1 MGLAPKH
8 FRHELTGGARLLT
21 AELPDRASVSVVLML
36 SVGSRFEEDRI
47 GGVSHFVEHLFFKGT
62 PRRPTAKDIAE
73 AIEGVGGVMNASTDK
88 EVTVYWTRVPA
99 DQVEL
104 ATDVLFDI
112 VTNSQL
118 AAHDVERERM
128 VILEELKMYLDQ
140 PQDYVHSLFEQI
152 MWPEHPLG
160 RDIIGTVE
168 SVRAT
173 RRDDLVEYIGGHY
186 RLPNLVIGLVGALNS
201 DAVQRMVASRL
212 ALPENSNGLS
222 YLPAPGPLQRPAVL
236 LHRKDTEQA
245 HICLG
250 TRGVSYL
257 DDDRYALDLL
267 NTILGEGMSSRL
279 FLEIRERRGLAYD
292 VHSYSTKH
300 SDAGYFAVYL
310 GVDPSKAEEAVDA
323 VLAELR
329 TIAEQPVPD
338 VELTKAREFTKGR
351 MRLGLEGTNSLA
363 SWLCQQELLMDKI
376 RTVDEVIA
384 RYEAVTVADVQ
395 RVAKRVLAQ
404 PLQLAIIGP
413 FASDAPFR
421 TAVGA

>member
-1 MGLAPKH
+1 MGPAPKH

-62 PRRPTAKDIAE
+62 PRRPSAKVIAE

-99 DQVEL
+99 DRVDL

-118 AAHDVERERM
+118 APHDVERERM

-160 RDIIGTVE
+160 RDIVGTVE
-168 SVRAT
+168 SVT
-173 RRDDLVEYIGGHY
+173 GTNRDDLVEYIAGHY
-186 RLPNLVIGLVGALNS
+186 RLPNLVVGLVGAL
-201 DAVQRMVASRL
+201 DAGAAERLVSSRL
-212 ALPENSNGLS
+212 ELRGGSSTG
-222 YLPAPGPLQRPAVL
+222 YLPAPGPLERPVVL

-250 TRGVSYL
+250 TRAVSYL

-300 SDAGYFAVYL
+300 SDGGYFAVYL

-338 VELTKAREFTKGR
+338 AELTKAREFTKGR

-395 RVAKRVLAQ
+395 RVARRVLAQ

-421 TAVGA
+421 TAIGA